1 MFNPSKYILFLVL
14 LVCASLKT
22 HAALNLDSLLKVLDR
37 TESDSINLNLYSK
50 TFSRMDPFERDAR
63 TLIGN
68 WLLLKSKQ
76 VNNYEVLSKT
86 YHNFGVIYIEENNN
100 IRASEFFKQALEIS
114 EEHQLYHVT
123 ARILNSMGAMHW
135 GFGQYDEATK
145 YFNQAIEAGL
155 KSSKTTGLGIMYSNL
170 AGVCFEMGYE
180 VEDSNARGF
189 FYSEL
194 GLQIAEKQKDT
205 VALITIHNNLSYVYL
220 EKGEYDS
227 ALYVLQK
234 NENLIRLSKDDEKL
248 VTHYL
253 RVAQAYQ
260 VKKDY
265 KQALEIYNL
274 GLSYA
279 KKYKSA
285 KWEYNYYTAMAQTY
299 EEMGDYKNANK
310 YNILYSEVHDSII
323 SIENYKAAAEINSKY
338 ESEKKEKKILKL
350 SKEKQIS
357 DLEKAKNAEI
367 TDMLKIIIGAIALIL
382 LLLIFLTIFLIRTNS
397 DRKKANQKL
406 NEKNIEIQNQSD
418 KLSEQARLISRYQSQ
433 MNPHFIFNALNSIQG
448 FVVNDDKEKT
458 INQLQYFSILMRET
472 LNNSEQEHITLQK
485 EIDYLK
491 TYVAF
496 EQVKFSNKIDF
507 EINLP
512 EDVDQILLPAMMI
525 QPFIENSIK
534 HAGFHTLTK
543 PQVTLTISIVENL
556 LRISISDNGKGIN
569 LKDDNVVKNSHA
581 LSIVQSRLNII
592 FKAANIEMRPEYFE
606 IISDTSKKPG
616 TEIIFYLPLLYNY

>member
-1 MFNPSKYILFLVL
+1 
-14 LVCASLKT
+14 
-22 HAALNLDSLLKVLDR
+22 
-37 TESDSINLNLYSK
+37 
-50 TFSRMDPFERDAR
+50 MDPFERDAR

-592 FKAANIEMRPEYFE
+592 FKAANLEMRPEYFE

>member
-1 MFNPSKYILFLVL
+1 
-14 LVCASLKT
+14 
-22 HAALNLDSLLKVLDR
+22 
-37 TESDSINLNLYSK
+37 
-50 TFSRMDPFERDAR
+50 
-63 TLIGN
+63 
-68 WLLLKSKQ
+68 
-76 VNNYEVLSKT
+76 
-86 YHNFGVIYIEENNN
+86 VIYIEENNN

-592 FKAANIEMRPEYFE
+592 FKAANLEMRPEYFE